1 MSIRLHASRPA
12 PYFGNQQA
20 RPIDR
25 KDSNPARALGL
36 LLGGLCIIAWA
47 AVIYGL
53 IWIASV
59 PA

>member
-1 MSIRLHASRPA
+1 MSMRLHARRPA
-12 PYFGNQQA
+12 PRLA

-53 IWIASV
+53 VWIASV

>member
-1 MSIRLHASRPA
+1 MRSHASRPA
-12 PYFGNQQA
+12 PHLAGK

-25 KDSNPARALGL
+25 KGSNPARALGL

-53 IWIASV
+53 VWIASV